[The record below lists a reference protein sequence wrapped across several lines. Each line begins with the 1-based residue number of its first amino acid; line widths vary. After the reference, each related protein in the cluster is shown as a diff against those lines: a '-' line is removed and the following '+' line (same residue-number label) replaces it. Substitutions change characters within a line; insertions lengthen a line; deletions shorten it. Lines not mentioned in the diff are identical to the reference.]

1 MRNYPLDTASTVQ
14 FHDDGTGL
22 DSVCQTIVGPAV
34 AGVVWHV
41 QQLVTS
47 TTSTGIEF
55 GISELRVY
63 RGTNEIASARHG
75 GSWSG
80 DNDVSEE
87 DFRLR
92 SGEKLLFVWR
102 HGDVNAAD
110 PAKVAAYATIVIRGE
125 VEDNSR

>member
-1 MRNYPLDTASTVQ
+1 MIKYPLDTASTVQ
-14 FHDDGTGL
+14 FRDDGTGL
-22 DSVCQTIVGPAV
+22 GSVCQTIMGPAV

-47 TTSTGIEF
+47 TTSEGLDF
-55 GISELRVY
+55 GISDLRVY

-87 DFRLR
+87 DFKLR

-102 HGDVNAAD
+102 NGDLNAGD
-110 PAKVAAYATIVIRGE
+110 PTKVAAYATIVIRGE
-125 VEDNSR
+125 VEDSSR